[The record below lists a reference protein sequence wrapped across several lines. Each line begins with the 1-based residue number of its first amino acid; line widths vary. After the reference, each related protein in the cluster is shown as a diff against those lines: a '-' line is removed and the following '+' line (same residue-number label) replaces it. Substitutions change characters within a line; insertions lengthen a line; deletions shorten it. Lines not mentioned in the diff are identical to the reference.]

1 MLNSLCAPALLY
13 LGFSLTQIVI
23 DVFTNQFNKA
33 IVKFI
38 IMIIF
43 TIILNM
49 LCNKGL
55 SIISWI
61 VVFLPFIMLTYI
73 TSIILFVFNLEP
85 NPDNLDYK
93 IKEK

>member
-23 DVFTNQFNKA
+23 DIFTNEFNKA
-33 IVKFI
+33 MVKFI

-43 TIILNM
+43 TIILNL
-49 LCNKGL
+49 LCSKGL
-55 SIISWI
+55 SIVSWI

-85 NPDNLDYK
+85 DASNLDFK
-93 IKEK
+93 IQEK